1 MMQTIESELQQ
12 IENLRSLPCERA
24 IISSLL
30 TYQDIAND
38 LSLILTG
45 KMFYDR
51 IHGDIFDKCIQL
63 EKQGET
69 VNAETVCSGLSL
81 DIQVKDSKGNRSI
94 HFEAI
99 FDITKELYG
108 TPEFLKLA
116 YIVREKYKAREYH
129 SLCQQAA
136 SRFGAQPFAQAK
148 EWFERSITELQV
160 TGASE
165 HTRKMSDV
173 MLEEFNNLAAINQ
186 NQGEEATLILPTG
199 FKYLD
204 EKLGGGMPNER
215 LITIL
220 GATGMG
226 KTTLLLE
233 ILFSSAYIYRQPTL
247 FFSLEMGANSQAQK
261 LFSKHAKISTQH
273 LQAGRIS
280 EAQWEAIYQTSVDYR
295 PVPLEINDRVRTIDE
310 IVSISRAFYAKHGS
324 IGAIAV
330 DFLTLV
336 KASGKG
342 DDRHTPNHVLQE
354 LNQLK
359 KELNTRVYVLCQIG
373 RAVKDRQDK
382 RPKIEDAKETGMVEE
397 LSDIVL
403 SCYRDEYYFPDTNA
417 RGTMELCMLKS
428 RYTSLDTFKLIFDG
442 ATSSIYDTKNYAI

>member
-1 MMQTIESELQQ
+1 MKTIDSELQQ
-12 IENLRSLPCERA
+12 LENLRSLPAEQA
-24 IISSLL
+24 VISSLL
-30 TYQDIAND
+30 TYQGIGND

-45 KMFYDR
+45 KMFYNVL
-51 IHGDIFDKCIQL
+51 HGQIFDKCIQL
-63 EKQGET
+63 DKQGEP
-69 VNAETVCSGLSL
+69 VSMESVCSALSL
-81 DIQVKDSKGNRSI
+81 DLQIQDSRQAGTL
-94 HFEAI
+94 HFDTI
-99 FDITKELYG
+99 FRITQEFYG
-108 TPEFLKLA
+108 TPNYKELA
-116 YIVREKYKAREYH
+116 EIIRDKYKAREYRN
-129 SLCQQAA
+129 LCQQAMNK
-136 SRFGAQPFAQAK
+136 FGEHSFAESK
-148 EWFERSITELQV
+148 DWFEQKLTELHS
-160 TGASE
+160 TGASQ
-165 HTRKMSDV
+165 HTRKMADV
-173 MLEEFNNLAAINQ
+173 MLEEFHNLAAINQ
-186 NQGEEATLILPTG
+186 SQDAEASLILPTG
-199 FKYLD
+199 FKNLD
-204 EKLGGGMPNER
+204 EKLGGGMPAER
-215 LITIL
+215 LCCIL

-261 LFSKHAKISTQH
+261 LFSKHVKISTQH

-280 EAQWEAIYQTSVDYR
+280 EAQWQAIYQTTLDYQ
-295 PVPLEINDRVRTIDE
+295 PVPLEINDRVRNIEE

-359 KELNTRVYVLCQIG
+359 KDLNTRVYVLCQIG

-397 LSDIVL
+397 LSDVVL

-428 RYTSLDTFKLIFDG
+428 RYTNLETFKLIFDG
-442 ATSSIYDTKNYAI
+442 ANSSIFDMVKYAI

>member
-1 MMQTIESELQQ
+1 MQPVDSEQQ
-12 IENLRSLPCERA
+12 QFENLQSIAAEKSIIASLFG
-24 IISSLL
+24 
-30 TYQDIAND
+30 YQGIAND

-45 KMFYDR
+45 KMFYNSF
-51 IHGDIFDKCIQL
+51 HGQIFDKCIAL
-63 EKQGET
+63 EKQSET
-69 VNAETVCSGLSL
+69 VNPELVAHAIWIDREIKGVSLSTIDHAVTIAE
-81 DIQVKDSKGNRSI
+81 IVKS
-94 HFEAI
+94 
-99 FDITKELYG
+99 
-108 TPEFLKLA
+108 FLPSPNFIEYA
-116 YIVREKYKAREYH
+116 EIVRDKYKARQYR
-129 SLCQQAA
+129 SLCQQAVNK
-136 SRFGAQPFAQAK
+136 FGEQSFAESK
-148 EWFERSITELQV
+148 DWFERSLAELQV

-215 LITIL
+215 LVTIL

-233 ILFSSAYIYRQPTL
+233 ILFYAAYIHRQPTL

-280 EAQWEAIYQTSVDYR
+280 EAQWQAIYQTSVDYQ

-442 ATSSIYDTKNYAI
+442 ATSSVYDAKNYAI